1 VADIRLLTPDE
12 LAELFKL
19 KRRTVMGHV
28 IRQPGFPKS
37 VTGTQKPR
45 WLHSDVARFIKQ
57 KSAQNANKP

>member
-1 VADIRLLTPDE
+1 MTDIKLLTPDE

-19 KRRTVMGHV
+19 KRRTVMDT
-28 IRQPGFPKS
+28 IARQPGFPQS